1 MPPPLIPYRRS
12 YIIEYPLKKGMEKM
26 FEETLNKLQTA
37 IRAEGSIRKV
47 ADKLDL
53 NPSTVSRWFA
63 EGRSPDFRALTV
75 LFEHF
80 GVRIVFPGESTCPA
94 DQVITDLQ
102 LQVDELSQKLKE
114 SMRLCDYYQAKLD
127 GAIEVMRALKET
139 TPQLTASPKNNGGAE
154 ENSAVG

>member
-1 MPPPLIPYRRS
+1 
-12 YIIEYPLKKGMEKM
+12 M
-26 FEETLNKLQTA
+26 FEETLRKLQAA

-47 ADKLDL
+47 SEQLDL

-80 GVRIVFPGESTCPA
+80 RVRIVFPGDASEPVCDT
-94 DQVITDLQ
+94 DQTIRDLQ
-102 LQVDELSQKLKE
+102 KQVDDLSKKLAE
-114 SMRLCDYYQAKLD
+114 SNRLRDYYQAKLD
-127 GAIEVMRALKET
+127 GVIDVMRALQGA
-139 TPQLTASPKNNGGAE
+139 TPQATASPRNTGEAE